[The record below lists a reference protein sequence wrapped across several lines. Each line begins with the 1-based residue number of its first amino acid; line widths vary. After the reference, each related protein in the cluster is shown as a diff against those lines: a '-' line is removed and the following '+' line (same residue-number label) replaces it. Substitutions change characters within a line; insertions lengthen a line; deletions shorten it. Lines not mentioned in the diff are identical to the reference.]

1 MSLLLALAL
10 AAVEQQQTEQTDP
23 LNFSYHWPAEAERD
37 PTLVA
42 FLRARMAA
50 AREQALADARRSQR
64 QARAAGQE
72 PSPYYFT
79 QSWWLAGAGGSL
91 LSLAGVVETF
101 ADGGPPEGR
110 FETLL
115 WDSAGHRPVPIAEL
129 VGPMLPGL
137 ETRYCASLNEER
149 ANIRGDA
156 IRPDPC
162 PPLAEQV
169 LTLAD
174 VDGNG
179 RFDRLMVGIEPNLV
193 APDDEDPYTPEVD
206 LEAADVAQVPERWR
220 GAFEPVSDN

>member
-10 AAVEQQQTEQTDP
+10 ASIQQPEPDEL

-37 PTLVA
+37 PALVA

-50 AREQALADARRSQR
+50 AREQALADARENHRE
-64 QARAAGQE
+64 ARAGQE

-79 QSWWLAGAGGSL
+79 QSWWLAGAGGDL
-91 LSLAGVVETF
+91 LSFAGVVETF
-101 ADGGPPEGR
+101 VRGGPPEGR

-115 WDSAGHRPVPIAEL
+115 WDSTGHRPVPVAEL
-129 VGPMLPGL
+129 VGPLLPGL
-137 ETRYCASLNEER
+137 EQRYCASLNEER
-149 ANIRGDA
+149 AAISGAA
-156 IRPDPC
+156 IRPDRC

-174 VDGNG
+174 TNGNG
-179 RFDRLMVGIEPNLV
+179 RFDRLSIGIEPNVV

-206 LEAADVAQVPERWR
+206 LEAGDLAQVPERWR
-220 GAFEPVSDN
+220 GAFEPVEDD